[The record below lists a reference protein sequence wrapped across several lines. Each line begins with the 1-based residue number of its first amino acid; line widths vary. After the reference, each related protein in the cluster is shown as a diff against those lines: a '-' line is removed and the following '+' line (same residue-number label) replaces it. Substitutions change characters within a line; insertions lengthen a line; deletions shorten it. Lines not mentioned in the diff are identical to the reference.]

1 MNFINRLWND
11 QQGFIVSI
19 ELILL
24 STILVIGL
32 ITGMT
37 ALRDAV
43 VSELSDVG
51 GAIQDLNQGYEFNG
65 VAGHSARTQGSD
77 FTDTRDFCDDPEDAF
92 GAADNCISFA
102 ILPINEI

>member
-1 MNFINRLWND
+1 MNSFKVLWND

-51 GAIQDLNQGYEFNG
+51 GAIQDLNQGYEYNG
-65 VAGHSARTQGSD
+65 VAGNSGRTQGSD
-77 FTDTRDFCDDPEDAF
+77 FTDTRDFADEPEDPF
-92 GAADNCISFA
+92 GAADNCISFG
-102 ILPINEI
+102 ILPLDEI

>member
-1 MNFINRLWND
+1 MNFANKLWND
-11 QQGFIVSI
+11 QEGFIVSI

-24 STILVIGL
+24 STIIVIGL

-51 GAIQDLNQGYEFNG
+51 GAIQDLNQSYEYNG
-65 VAGHSARTQGSD
+65 VAGHSGRTSGSNFID
-77 FTDTRDFCDDPEDAF
+77 ARDFCDDPEDLF
-92 GAADNCISFA
+92 GAADNCVEFS
-102 ILPINEI
+102 ILPADEI

>member
-1 MNFINRLWND
+1 MKVINRLWND
-11 QQGFIVSI
+11 QEGFIVSI

-51 GAIQDLNQGYEFNG
+51 GAIQDLNQSYEYNG
-65 VAGHSARTQGSD
+65 IAGHSGRTSGSNFIDARD
-77 FTDTRDFCDDPEDAF
+77 HCDDPEDAF
-92 GAADNCISFA
+92 SSADNCIVFD
-102 ILPINEI
+102 ILPSDEI